1 MSRGMGRDLGM
12 LLLGVWLILTGITG
26 LVSLGLPAVVM
37 TLLALSAGVLIIAG
51 R

>member
-12 LLLGVWLILTGITG
+12 LLLGVWLVLTGITG
-26 LVSLGLPAVVM
+26 LVSLGLPPLVM
-37 TLLALSAGVLIIAG
+37 TLLALSAGVLILAG